1 LLLLVHTS
9 ETLYMHV
16 LRRSPLRSAEARTVA
31 FMDIGTHSIR
41 LLVVR
46 IHPDYSSTV
55 LTQLKQMARLGE
67 GAFTHQQLQPDA
79 IDRAVFVAR
88 QFAQVARA
96 NGAETII
103 TVVTAATREAANQGA
118 LVQQLQQ
125 EADLDV
131 RVVSGLEEARLIY
144 LGVASGVHLG
154 EKQAFLL
161 DIGGGSTEVIIGTQ
175 HQHGYL
181 GSLKL
186 GAIRLTAQFLAEKCG
201 PVAPHTYEAMRQYVR
216 HHAVRTLRELGTYR
230 IDLAI
235 GSSGTIESLA
245 DMAAR
250 HFLKRPR
257 QRDDVLTYA
266 YLKQVIAMLSV
277 LPLEGRRKVLGLNP
291 ERADIIIAGA
301 AILDVFMQGLG
312 LKEIRLSE
320 RGVREGLL
328 VDYLLKHGASFL
340 LQEMSVRARSVWQLA
355 HTCQCDE
362 THARTAARLALAL
375 FDSARDAGLH
385 HCGAWERE
393 LFEYTALLHHIGAF
407 LTHTDYQAHTYYLI
421 KHANLLG
428 FDQTEVAI
436 MATTALYHRK
446 ALPRKKYPEFAALD
460 QRAQQIVRI
469 LSGLLR
475 LAENLDRGHAGLIR
489 DVRLCAVDTQHVVL
503 YINAA
508 HDCQVEVWGVQKQL
522 TVFEKVFGRQLVI
535 KLRQPCEA

>member
-1 LLLLVHTS
+1 LS
-9 ETLYMHV
+9 
-16 LRRSPLRSAEARTVA
+16 SAEAHTVA
-31 FMDIGTHSIR
+31 FMDIGTNSIR

-46 IHPDYSSTV
+46 IHPDHSSTV
-55 LTQLKQMARLGE
+55 LTQLKQMVRLGD
-67 GAFTHQQLQPDA
+67 GAFTHQHLQPDA

-88 QFAQVARA
+88 QFAQLARA

-103 TVVTAATREAANQGA
+103 TVATAATREATNQGA

-144 LGVASGVHLG
+144 LGVVSGVHLG
-154 EKQAFLL
+154 EKQAFLM

-175 HQHGYL
+175 HHHSYL

-186 GAIRLTAQFLAEKCG
+186 GAIRLTAQCLAEQCG
-201 PVAPHTYEAMRQYVR
+201 PVAPHKYEAMKQYAR
-216 HHAVRTLRELGTYR
+216 HHAMRTLRELCTYR

-245 DMAAR
+245 DIAAR
-250 HFLKRPR
+250 HFLKQPR

-266 YLKQVIAMLSV
+266 SLQQVIAMLSA
-277 LPLEGRRKVLGLNP
+277 LPLESRRKVLGLNP

-301 AILDVFMQGLG
+301 AILDVFMQGLA
-312 LKEIRLSE
+312 LKEIRVSA

-328 VDYLLKHGASFL
+328 VDYLLKHGASSL

-355 HTCQCDE
+355 HTCQCDA
-362 THARTAARLALAL
+362 THARTTARLALAL

-393 LFEYTALLHHIGAF
+393 LLEYTALLHHIGAF
-407 LTHTDYQAHTYYLI
+407 LTCTDYQAHTYYLI

-428 FDQTEVAI
+428 FDQTEIAI

-446 ALPRKKYPEFAALD
+446 ALPRKKHPEFAALD
-460 QRAQQIVRI
+460 QRVQQIVRI

-489 DVRLCAVDTQHVVL
+489 NVRLCAVDTQHVAL

-508 HDCQVEVWGVQKQL
+508 HACQVEVWGVQKQL
-522 TVFEKVFGRQLVI
+522 AAFEKVFGRQLVI
-535 KLRQPCEA
+535 KVRQQTSAKAAGSVSAPDFI